1 MHILSIFDWMALKP
15 SPIVDGD
22 LLAGS
27 DCPGGGDAA
36 NHSEPR
42 MTENVRLAVGG
53 EAVTHL
59 ESFLD
64 QDLRYLALSRPTLC
78 PSVAE

>member
-1 MHILSIFDWMALKP
+1 MVLKP
-15 SPIVDGD
+15 SPVVDGD
-22 LLAGS
+22 LLAGPDS
-27 DCPGGGDAA
+27 LGGGDAA
-36 NHSEPR
+36 NHSKSR